1 MPIEFLDL
9 LDADDAAAWEP
20 WPVADD
26 PGRWR
31 CEGDAWR
38 STSIDPSFG
47 LTGLRLAPGTTVPP
61 HRHNRSLLVLV
72 FDGSLEV
79 AHREISDDAAAAL
92 PEVETA
98 SLGAGQ
104 FCVVDAETEHRLS
117 AGPDGATI
125 LTSWPLRAPELV
137 TTWGPTSRSDRALG
151 T

>member
-20 WPVADD
+20 WPVAGD
-26 PGRWR
+26 PARWR

-38 STSIDPSFG
+38 STKIDPSFG

-72 FDGSLEV
+72 FRGTLEV
-79 AHREISDDAAAAL
+79 THRETGDPTASPD
-92 PEVETA
+92 ETA
-98 SLGAGQ
+98 RLRAGQ
-104 FCVVDAETEHRLS
+104 FCVIDAETEHRLT
-117 AGPDGATI
+117 AGPDGTTI

-137 TTWGPTSRSDRALG
+137 TTWESAGRSYGALG